1 MSERLI
7 FTLVSTDWPGGQYR
21 LGQGAYM
28 LCLPT
33 ATSPLEH
40 PTAVGTA
47 PDSPPGASARC
58 ARASG
63 SPTGRPV
70 HVLCPSSLE
79 KVPQEIRNLPGPSPR
94 LLRRAARV

>member
-28 LCLPT
+28 LFLPMV
-33 ATSPLEH
+33 TSPLEH

-47 PDSPPGASARC
+47 PDFPSRRKRKMRKGAWFPGRAPFSCIPLPSRSPDAGQSA
-58 ARASG
+58 
-63 SPTGRPV
+63 
-70 HVLCPSSLE
+70 
-79 KVPQEIRNLPGPSPR
+79 
-94 LLRRAARV
+94 